1 MKKLVTGILAMLL
14 CFGCLAGCG
23 DNADTSSS
31 TPDAST
37 PNASTPDT
45 STPDTSTPDTPA
57 DPAHPHEVDLADVKD
72 YVFEQMSKKNLE
84 TRESFT
90 VINTFSFIG
99 AEEKYDIAWSLDVT
113 EGVTITEGETEDTV
127 VIAALDE
134 DLPFTLTATI
144 TDPEGCHTTSFSL
157 DCLAKAMPQIVPLA
171 ITEKPAENTAY
182 KLYVYQSTLAKDLY
196 FNGYDKAATYYF
208 GTTENYEEAVDI
220 YVEYIE
226 GTDNFNL
233 TFTYEDVKKYIG
245 VRLSDDGAHDNIVA
259 TTEPVSSFFWSEELG
274 TVLTHLDKNKNGEAA
289 DYYLGNYS
297 TKDTISL
304 SMTSYAG
311 GAGNNVGG
319 LVTMVDK
326 STIVIPDDKKVSDVK
341 DALSV
346 ATAHTLD
353 KTVELTTSDD
363 RYPEVSIVWAVEEG
377 KGASVTADGLV
388 LAIPAEA
395 TTAVLTAT
403 VSCGEVTE
411 TKEFTLELGPKT
423 VAPDKTNADA
433 IVEAAFNLAAG
444 EVLPGDNY
452 TLTGVIKNVK
462 TAYNPEH
469 SNVTVV
475 ITVGDKEIECYRLKG
490 EGADVIKAGDTITV
504 TGILKNY
511 NGTVEFDKDCSLDS
525 YVAATPEE
533 PGEGGD
539 KVTVTVPVAITAAPV
554 AGTAYKYYTYQSKKG
569 IDCYI
574 TGEMDGYY
582 FKTTENYAE
591 GVDVYVE
598 YVEGSTTEFY
608 PYYLNGTA
616 KKYIGVKV
624 NGTYNNVVFADAPVS
639 TFVWNETVGSITT
652 TVSTGEFYLGN
663 YNDFITFSASKI
675 SYASSAGNNV
685 GKLCIMTEKE
695 VENPGQGGSE
705 TPSEPEAP
713 ATVNKDDF
721 NTLPPAGQY
730 KTNTTP
736 NGWTAE
742 NCAVLTGGE
751 KDSNPVLP
759 SLLGNDA
766 SVYAVCLN
774 GKVSAPGKVTSSTI
788 SGGISKLSFNYGLA
802 FSDTQFSITI
812 TIKDTAGNVVATKTL
827 QQTGWTKYQTGE
839 FTWELETPISGD
851 FVIEIVNDC
860 MGEQTGNKER
870 IAIWNLTW
878 WNA

>member
-23 DNADTSSS
+23 ETTDNSSS

-45 STPDTSTPDTPA
+45 STPDTPA
-57 DPAHPHEVDLADVKD
+57 DPADPHEVDLADVKD

-157 DCLAKAMPQIVPLA
+157 DGLAKAMPQIVPLA

-297 TKDTISL
+297 NKDTISL

-326 STIVIPDDKKVSDVK
+326 STIVITDETKVNTVK
-341 DALSV
+341 DALNV
-346 ATAHTLD
+346 ATKHTTD
-353 KTVELTTSDD
+353 KTVTLTTSDD
-363 RYPEVSIVWAVEEG
+363 RYPEVSITWTVEEG
-377 KGASVTADGLV
+377 KGATVTADGLV

-411 TKEFTLELGPKT
+411 TKEFTLELGPKS
-423 VAPDKTNADA
+423 VAPAADSVLT
-433 IVEAAFNLAAG
+433 IKEALAYG
-444 EVLPGDNY
+444 N
-452 TLTGVIKNVK
+452 TLTAPTTDKYYVSGVITGFYGSGGKTYGNVYIQDE
-462 TAYNPEH
+462 T
-469 SNVTVV
+469 
-475 ITVGDKEIECYRLKG
+475 GDSILVYGLYS
-490 EGADVIKAGDTITV
+490 ADGSVRYDKMEVKPVEGDTIKVYGALTSYNGVGQFKDAWLIEHTPAAGGETPDVGGDEEPSVQAPAADSVLTIKEALEYGATLTADTTDKYYVSGVITGFYGDKGKTYGNVYIQDEKGDSILVYGLYSADGSVRYDAMEVKPVEGDTIKVYSILSSYKGVAQFKNAWLIEHTPAAGGETPDQGGDEGDAATV
-504 TGILKNY
+504 TASKTIADLITSEGWTNTTTKQ
-511 NGTVEFDKDCSLDS
+511 EFSLDD
-525 YVAATPEE
+525 V
-533 PGEGGD
+533 
-539 KVTVTVPVAITAAPV
+539 VT
-554 AGTAYKYYTYQSKKG
+554 
-569 IDCYI
+569 
-574 TGEMDGYY
+574 
-582 FKTTENYAE
+582 
-591 GVDVYVE
+591 
-598 YVEGSTTEFY
+598 
-608 PYYLNGTA
+608 
-616 KKYIGVKV
+616 VKV
-624 NGTYNNVVFADAPVS
+624 NGGNNSGKAYDGNHIRIYATDTPAGTLTITLAEGYELVSIKVS
-639 TFVWNETVGSITT
+639 TV
-652 TVSTGEFYLGN
+652 
-663 YNDFITFSASKI
+663 
-675 SYASSAGNNV
+675 SAGTDAFLYV
-685 GKLCIMTEKE
+685 DGSTE
-695 VENPGQGGSE
+695 
-705 TPSEPEAP
+705 
-713 ATVNKDDF
+713 D
-721 NTLPPAGQY
+721 
-730 KTNTTP
+730 
-736 NGWTAE
+736 
-742 NCAVLTGGE
+742 
-751 KDSNPVLP
+751 
-759 SLLGNDA
+759 
-766 SVYAVCLN
+766 
-774 GKVSAPGKVTSSTI
+774 
-788 SGGISKLSFNYGLA
+788 
-802 FSDTQFSITI
+802 
-812 TIKDTAGNVVATKTL
+812 IKDTVTLVSGSSVVLNTVKNGSNGKQVRVTA
-827 QQTGWTKYQTGE
+827 
-839 FTWELETPISGD
+839 
-851 FVIEIVNDC
+851 IEVVY
-860 MGEQTGNKER
+860 K
-870 IAIWNLTW
+870 AK
-878 WNA
+878 

>member
-23 DNADTSSS
+23 DSNSSESSSSTPEVS

-37 PNASTPDT
+37 PDESTPDASTPDESTPDT
-45 STPDTSTPDTPA
+45 SSPDASTPDESTPDTSSPDDGGEVTPV
-57 DPAHPHEVDLADVKD
+57 HPHETDLKDVKD
-72 YVFEQMSKKNLE
+72 YVYEQMAKKNLE
-84 TRESFT
+84 TRENFT
-90 VINTFSFIG
+90 VINTFSFMG
-99 AEEKYDIAWSLDVT
+99 TEEKYDIAWSVDVT
-113 EGVTITEGETEDTV
+113 EGVTIQEGEAEDTV

-134 DLPFTLTATI
+134 DLPFVLTATI
-144 TDPEGCHTTSFSL
+144 TDPEGCHTISFSL
-157 DCLAKAMPQIVPLA
+157 DGLAKAMPQIVPLA

-182 KLYVYQSTLAKDLY
+182 KLYVYQSTKAKDCY
-196 FNGYDKAATYYF
+196 FMGEMSGFYF
-208 GTTENYEEAVDI
+208 KTSENYTEGVDL
-220 YVEYIE
+220 YVEYIADS
-226 GTDNFNL
+226 DNFYVS
-233 TFTYEDVKKYIG
+233 FTHAEDGKQYIG
-245 VRLSDDGAHDNIVA
+245 VRLSDDGEHDNIVY
-259 TTEPVSSFFWSEELG
+259 TSEPISEFYWNAELG
-274 TVLTHLDKNKNGEAA
+274 TICTHLEKNKEGNAA

-297 TKDTISL
+297 THMTFSA
-304 SMTSYAG
+304 SMLSYA
-311 GAGNNVGG
+311 ATSNVGG

-326 STIVIPDDKKVSDVK
+326 STIVIPDDKKVSDVAK
-341 DALSV
+341 DLNV

-363 RYPEVSIVWAVEEG
+363 RYPEVSIVWTVEEG

-462 TAYNPEH
+462 TAYNPEY

-616 KKYIGVKV
+616 KKYIGVQVSGK
-624 NGTYNNVVFADAPVS
+624 YNNVVFADAPVS
-639 TFVWNETVGSITT
+639 TFVWNETVGTITT
-652 TVSTGEFYLGN
+652 TVSSGELYLGN

-685 GKLCIMTEKE
+685 GKLVVMTEQE
-695 VENPGQGGSE
+695 VDAPDQGGE
-705 TPSEPEAP
+705 TPDQGGDEGGETETTSTTYTFANYTKGEQYAMDEVHVLDEVVTVTTSDAHFREELRLYDSTG
-713 ATVNKDDF
+713 ATGHDSIAIIESTKVINSVTLNVGNNAATLKVYGSVDGETWVLIQDLTTAKAYTDFTVNCADAGYKYLKLDAVGAQVRVKTM
-721 NTLPPAGQY
+721 TL
-730 KTNTTP
+730 
-736 NGWTAE
+736 E
-742 NCAVLTGGE
+742 
-751 KDSNPVLP
+751 
-759 SLLGNDA
+759 
-766 SVYAVCLN
+766 
-774 GKVSAPGKVTSSTI
+774 
-788 SGGISKLSFNYGLA
+788 F
-802 FSDTQFSITI
+802 
-812 TIKDTAGNVVATKTL
+812 VA
-827 QQTGWTKYQTGE
+827 
-839 FTWELETPISGD
+839 
-851 FVIEIVNDC
+851 
-860 MGEQTGNKER
+860 
-870 IAIWNLTW
+870 
-878 WNA
+878 

>member
-533 PGEGGD
+533 PGDTPVVGETKTISLTIDSMGLPVETAYSTDTKTATVADIEFGYIQIGSYGNGLQWRTKNGASGTLWNNTAIAGNITKIVFTHNAAKKTYDGNNYTIAFGTTADCAD
-539 KVTVTVPVAITAAPV
+539 KTVTASTSASSNQVVVEVDGAYSFFKITHANTYTQYWDSIEISYTEVKQEAPTEAGSISLTIDNMGLPVE
-554 AGTAYKYYTYQSKKG
+554 TAY
-569 IDCYI
+569 
-574 TGEMDGYY
+574 
-582 FKTTENYAE
+582 
-591 GVDVYVE
+591 
-598 YVEGSTTEFY
+598 STDT
-608 PYYLNGTA
+608 
-616 KKYIGVKV
+616 K
-624 NGTYNNVVFADAPVS
+624 
-639 TFVWNETVGSITT
+639 TT
-652 TVSTGEFYLGN
+652 TVADIEFGYIQIGSYGNGLQWRTKNGASGTLWNNTAIAGNITKIVFTHNAAKKTYDGNNYTIAFGTTADCADKTVTASTSASSNQIVVEVDGN
-663 YNDFITFSASKI
+663 YTFFKITHA
-675 SYASSAGNNV
+675 
-685 GKLCIMTEKE
+685 
-695 VENPGQGGSE
+695 
-705 TPSEPEAP
+705 
-713 ATVNKDDF
+713 
-721 NTLPPAGQY
+721 NTYTQY
-730 KTNTTP
+730 
-736 NGWTAE
+736 W
-742 NCAVLTGGE
+742 
-751 KDSNPVLP
+751 DS
-759 SLLGNDA
+759 
-766 SVYAVCLN
+766 
-774 GKVSAPGKVTSSTI
+774 
-788 SGGISKLSFNYGLA
+788 
-802 FSDTQFSITI
+802 
-812 TIKDTAGNVVATKTL
+812 
-827 QQTGWTKYQTGE
+827 
-839 FTWELETPISGD
+839 
-851 FVIEIVNDC
+851 IEIFY
-860 MGEQTGNKER
+860 E
-870 IAIWNLTW
+870 
-878 WNA
+878 